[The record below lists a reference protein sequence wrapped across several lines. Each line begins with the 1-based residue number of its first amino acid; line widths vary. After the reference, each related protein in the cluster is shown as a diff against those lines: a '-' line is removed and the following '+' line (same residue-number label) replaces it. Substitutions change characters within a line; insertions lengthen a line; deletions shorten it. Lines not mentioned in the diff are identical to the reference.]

1 MREDGVGGNL
11 TGQASQTIISKAS
24 NDGNNSDRRT
34 HTHTHTQGAGSQAQ
48 AHTRP
53 LLDEAA

>member
-11 TGQASQTIISKAS
+11 TGRASQTIISKAS

-34 HTHTHTQGAGSQAQ
+34 HTHTHTQGADSQAQ
-48 AHTRP
+48 GTHAPTFG
-53 LLDEAA
+53 